1 MLKLKISGENRK
13 PRIILLISQGIVMFL
28 VAVFLGI
35 MSYVFFFYFP
45 IVIFT
50 LLFLAVSILSF
61 WAARQLIKLPPN
73 S

>member
-13 PRIILLISQGIVMFL
+13 PKIILFISQGIVMFL

-45 IVIFT
+45 IIIFT